1 MRNDTV
7 ERTINDSILTI
18 VEYLLQMLERAKR
31 QQDLDMK
38 MLMDKEI
45 RNLQRDHPS
54 LTDDQKAE
62 IEYELYHHVTKER
75 QPDLFDLKGECLDSF
90 QFDKGKGVFQVYQD
104 GDEYLG
110 VYKQEGKEAH
120 KITQDFNSKEEV
132 LQSTFG
138 TNKFEKFRGQSF
150 FVQEDGKSFSLH
162 ENKQFRLNLMNDDKK
177 PIFKT
182 HENIE
187 SLRSSIIKDEL
198 KSDLKLRKRAL
209 RKTVEV
215 NYIPSD
221 LLGKTVTLKNIEKD
235 NDGVKLTLEEN
246 QKDREFMLP
255 DIAEKWIE
263 QLKENPKIKAVF
275 DEIVM
280 DSRSIAEGFL
290 SFYGIEINK
299 EIQTKQHDF
308 EVISNEKG
316 SYIGRLNGNGT
327 MNKISPYFSEKE
339 AVKQLVDLNKHI
351 QIEKQKERQEDKD
364 IGQYI
369 EMIEISEKD

>member
-1 MRNDTV
+1 M
-7 ERTINDSILTI
+7 LTI
-18 VEYLLQMLERAKR
+18 VEYLLQMLERVKR
-31 QQDLDMK
+31 QQDLDIR
-38 MLMDKEI
+38 MLMDQEM
-45 RNLQRDHPS
+45 RNLQRDHTS
-54 LTDDQKAE
+54 LTDDQQIE
-62 IEYELYHHVTKER
+62 IEYEIYHHLSKER
-75 QPDLFDLKGECLDSF
+75 QPDLFDVKGECLDSF
-90 QFDKGKGVFQVYQD
+90 QVDRGKSVFQVYQY
-104 GDEYLG
+104 GDEYFG

-120 KITQDFNSKEEV
+120 KITQDFNSKEEL
-132 LQSTFG
+132 LQRTFG
-138 TNKFEKFRGQSF
+138 TNMFEKFRGQSF
-150 FVQEDGKSFSLH
+150 FVQEDGKAFSLN

-177 PIFKT
+177 QTFKT

-187 SLRSSIIKDEL
+187 GLRSSIVKDEL

-215 NYIPSD
+215 NCIPSD

-246 QKDREFMLP
+246 QKDREFKLP

-263 QLKENPKIKAVF
+263 LLKESPKIKVVF

-299 EIQTKQHDF
+299 EIQTKQYDF
-308 EVISNEKG
+308 EVFSNEKG

-327 MNKISPYFSEKE
+327 MNKISPYFTEKE

-364 IGQYI
+364 IGKDI